1 MEKVKIGLEVHVQLT
16 TNTKLFCGCS
26 LKNINKSEPNTA
38 VCETC
43 LGHPGSKPRLNKKA
57 IDYGMKI
64 GLALNCKF
72 PSEMFFS
79 RKSYFYPDMSKN
91 FQITQYEIPIAIKG
105 HLMLGSKKIGIRRIQ
120 LEEDPAKLVHVGGM
134 TPTKY
139 TLIDYNR
146 SGVPLCEIV
155 TEPDF
160 ETPKEARMFLQKLSS
175 ILEYLNVY
183 DSASEASMRVDSN
196 ISIAN
201 GNRVEIKNISGFK
214 DVEKALSYEIIRQ
227 RNLVRRGKK
236 VEQETRGYDAIANTT
251 ILQRT
256 KEEEEEY
263 GYIFEP
269 DLTRIEIKKDK
280 LKEMKKS
287 LPELPDQ
294 KLERYKKIIKQE
306 LAESIVTH
314 PDLADTFEQVIKLV
328 KPELASVWFAGPL
341 KKILNYSN
349 LRLKDTGIKSEHMV
363 KLLTMIENK
372 KITPRM
378 AELILREMV
387 KKPDHIDKLK
397 EEVTRIEDENII
409 KDFVLK
415 VLADNSKTV
424 LDYKSGKKE
433 AFEFLMGQIMKQ
445 SKGRAEPRIVREILK
460 KMI

>member
-1 MEKVKIGLEVHVQLT
+1 
-16 TNTKLFCGCS
+16 
-26 LKNINKSEPNTA
+26 
-38 VCETC
+38 
-43 LGHPGSKPRLNKKA
+43 
-57 IDYGMKI
+57 
-64 GLALNCKF
+64 
-72 PSEMFFS
+72 
-79 RKSYFYPDMSKN
+79 
-91 FQITQYEIPIAIKG
+91 
-105 HLMLGSKKIGIRRIQ
+105 
-120 LEEDPAKLVHVGGM
+120 
-134 TPTKY
+134 
-139 TLIDYNR
+139 
-146 SGVPLCEIV
+146 
-155 TEPDF
+155 
-160 ETPKEARMFLQKLSS
+160 
-175 ILEYLNVY
+175 LEYLNVY

-214 DVEKALSYEIIRQ
+214 DVEKALNYEIIRQ